1 MPRRLQVID
10 VADRM
15 KVHILAR
22 LAGLGLEE
30 LIAVIL
36 RARQGAEL
44 GRTLSAPT
52 MQRSRAKAK
61 RSRRWSAPH
70 EREAS

>member
-15 KVHILAR
+15 KVHVLAR

-36 RARQGAEL
+36 RARPRAEL
-44 GRTLSAPT
+44 AATLTADAT
-52 MQRSRAKAK
+52 RRNRATAQR
-61 RSRRWSAPH
+61 
-70 EREAS
+70 